1 MKYLTAAL
9 LSLIILLQYPLW
21 TGKAG
26 WLKVQQ
32 LEQNV
37 ATAREKNLEL
47 QNRNTI
53 LFAEISDLKQ
63 GTDAI
68 EERARSDLGM
78 VKKNE
83 ILFQIT
89 ESSPSNNLPPAHLAR
104 THSLP

>member
-1 MKYLTAAL
+1 MKYLAATL
-9 LSLIILLQYPLW
+9 LSLIIILQYPLW
-21 TGKAG
+21 FGKGG
-26 WLKVQQ
+26 WLNVQQ

-37 ATAREKNLEL
+37 TAALEKNLEL

-53 LFAEISDLKQ
+53 LYAEINDLKQ

-83 ILFQIT
+83 ILFQII
-89 ESSPSNNLPPAHLAR
+89 ESSPSNILPPANLAR
-104 THSLP
+104 ANPTH